1 MKIRFGSVG
10 ASVVLFRCW
19 KSVCE
24 KNHSKINKS
33 LLYPDSFWC
42 ANEVSSI
49 SRVRGSIRHT
59 CDNKWVN
66 NVIGQEAFAARV
78 DDTAKGY
85 GEVSGETRK

>member
-33 LLYPDSFWC
+33 LWSKKVTLLFLFCHQLFSTP
-42 ANEVSSI
+42 V
-49 SRVRGSIRHT
+49 
-59 CDNKWVN
+59 
-66 NVIGQEAFAARV
+66 
-78 DDTAKGY
+78 
-85 GEVSGETRK
+85 